1 LITLLITFQ
10 VTDGAGALG
19 WNSTAK
25 SFDEVLKLLNESYGK
40 PKKQK
45 KVKSKIPI
53 LTAGMK

>member
-1 LITLLITFQ
+1 MTFFFTFQ

-45 KVKSKIPI
+45 KLKSKIPI

>member
-1 LITLLITFQ
+1 MITLLITFQ